1 MPRACSSARKAALLR
16 SRAKYSI
23 SNECPKLFKR
33 RAMHSMGVMPMPP
46 ATSTECVAV
55 SSSAKWL
62 RGSEMVMGM
71 PTRSDSCTQ
80 REPPRL
86 ARSRSTPTT

>member
-1 MPRACSSARKAALLR
+1 MR

-23 SNECPKLFKR
+23 SNERPWPLSR
-33 RAMHSMGVMPMPP
+33 RAMHSSGVMPMPP
-46 ATSTECVAV
+46 ATSTVCAAL

-62 RGSEMVMGM
+62 RGSEMVMGI

>member
-1 MPRACSSARKAALLR
+1 MRCA
-16 SRAKYSI
+16 
-23 SNECPKLFKR
+23 
-33 RAMHSMGVMPMPP
+33 
-46 ATSTECVAV
+46 

>member
-1 MPRACSSARKAALLR
+1 MSQAL
-16 SRAKYSI
+16 S
-23 SNECPKLFKR
+23 R

-46 ATSTECVAV
+46 ATSTECVAA